1 MTDPISLSEFRY
13 RRELATSTALP
24 VDARHSDAT
33 VSYRSSGDQIVWPAH
48 VGDALSAAVLRKLDP
63 DTELGRFLDVTAEVI
78 QAFNT
83 CSQELSSGRNLAADD
98 KLMAA
103 RQLLAELFML
113 RAISDA
119 VGVIVLAALEATSR
133 VAAIVDAPEMPAACV
148 AALNRLLAAPFM
160 DFAEA
165 ANLAH
170 SIEVAAKTEG
180 MTAFN
185 ALVDELLDAQADA
198 PLE

>member
-13 RRELATSTALP
+13 RRELANSTALP
-24 VDARHSDAT
+24 VDAQRSDAT
-33 VSYRSSGDQIVWPAH
+33 LSYRSSGDQIVWPTH
-48 VGDALSAAVLRKLDP
+48 VGDVLSAAVLRKLDP

-78 QAFNT
+78 QTFNN
-83 CSQELSSGRNLAADD
+83 CSQELSSNRNLAADD

-133 VAAIVDAPEMPAACV
+133 VVAIVDAPELPPACV
-148 AALNRLLAAPFM
+148 AALNRLWAAPFM

-165 ANLAH
+165 ADLAH

-185 ALVDELLDAQADA
+185 ALVDELLEAQADA

>member
-13 RRELATSTALP
+13 RRELANSTALP
-24 VDARHSDAT
+24 VDAKRSDAT
-33 VSYRSSGDQIVWPAH
+33 LSYLSSGDQIVWPAH
-48 VGDALSAAVLRKLDP
+48 VGDVLSAAVLRKLDP

-78 QAFNT
+78 QMFNT
-83 CSQELSSGRNLAADD
+83 CTQELSSGRNLAADD

-119 VGVIVLAALEATSR
+119 VGVIVLAALEATS
-133 VAAIVDAPEMPAACV
+133 VVAIVDAPELPAACV
-148 AALNRLLAAPFM
+148 AALNRLWAAPFM

-165 ANLAH
+165 ADLAH
-170 SIEVAAKTEG
+170 SIAVAAKTEG
-180 MTAFN
+180 LTAFN
-185 ALVDELLDAQADA
+185 ALVDELLEAQADA